1 MTRRIVL
8 ALLFSLCFAL
18 SGLFAD
24 PLPAPT
30 LVLQGTLTRADY
42 QTYRLLPFRV
52 PPGTARVTVELSYTG
67 REQRTVLDLACFDES
82 RFRGSSGGKSQF
94 TISATDASPSYLPGP
109 IHPGIWKVMLA
120 VPNIR
125 PGVTSHYQVKIW
137 LARGEHADA
146 ALPLVAPVLRNTA
159 GWYKGDLHMH
169 TANSDGTC
177 RSLSGRS
184 SVPCPVFFTAQAAAR
199 KGLDFIA
206 ITDHNTS
213 STYDAEREL
222 QPWFDTVLFLHGRE
236 ITTFFGHANV
246 FGTERFIDY
255 RIGFHGRS
263 VNDVIADAHRA
274 GALFSINHPADPS
287 GENCM
292 GCGWTAPHT
301 DFRNVDAIEVI
312 NGTQAEGPLSGIPFW
327 QAQLNQ
333 GHRITAIGGSD
344 THRPDQP
351 SPQQGTPTTVVYARQ
366 LSEAAILD
374 GLHAGHVYLKV
385 AGPQGPDLFLTA
397 QANGQTY
404 QMGDDLRL
412 QRGQALNLEI
422 RAEGAAGDRLELV
435 QDAGG
440 NARLDQTQ
448 LHSAHAVR
456 TLHLTADGQRHWYRI
471 NLLDASGKL
480 VALTNP
486 VYVNFADGSR

>member
-1 MTRRIVL
+1 MIRRL
-8 ALLFSLCFAL
+8 ALALVFTLGFAV
-18 SGLFAD
+18 SGLFAVSQ
-24 PLPAPT
+24 PAPT
-30 LVLQGTLTRADY
+30 LVLQGMLTRADY

-52 PPGTARVTVELSYTG
+52 PPGTRRVTVELRYTG
-67 REQRTVLDLACFDES
+67 HKQHTVIDLACFDES

-94 TISATDASPSYLPGP
+94 TISATDATPSYLPGP

-125 PGVTSHYQVKIW
+125 RGVTSHYQVKIW
-137 LARGEHADA
+137 LARSEHADA
-146 ALPLVAPVLRNTA
+146 GLPLVAPVLRDAA

-169 TANSDGTC
+169 TANSDGSC
-177 RSLSGRS
+177 RSLSGTP
-184 SVPCPVFFTAQAAAR
+184 VPCPVFVTAQAAAR
-199 KGLDFIA
+199 RGLDFIA

-213 STYDAEREL
+213 STYNAEREL

-255 RIGFHGRS
+255 RVGYQGRTI
-263 VNDVIADAHRA
+263 NDVIADTHRN

-287 GENCM
+287 GEACM

-301 DFRNVDAIEVI
+301 GFRHVDAIEVI
-312 NGTQAEGPLSGIPFW
+312 NGTQAEGPRSGIPFW

-351 SPQQGTPTTVVYARQ
+351 PPQQGTPTTVVYARQ

-374 GLHAGHVYLKV
+374 GIRAGHVYLKV

-397 QANGQTY
+397 EADGHAY
-404 QMGDDLRL
+404 QMGDGIHLRRGDELTL
-412 QRGQALNLEI
+412 QI
-422 RAEGAAGDRLELV
+422 RAEAAAGDRLELV
-435 QDAGG
+435 QDAEGQ
-440 NARLDQTQ
+440 ARLDQPQ

-456 TLHLTADGQRHWYRI
+456 TLHLTADGQRHWYRV
-471 NLLDASGKL
+471 NLRDASGKL

-486 VYVNFADGSR
+486 VYVNFTDGGR